1 MVNKVCGA
9 ARGHGGG
16 HFDETLNLL
25 TRDCNRGHELVESP
39 EVVISG
45 REFGVTCVPSAL
57 TSARALLSA
66 SRSSFTLTAP
76 EMHGSCV

>member
-16 HFDETLNLL
+16 HGGGHFDETLNWL

-45 REFGVTCVPSAL
+45 REFGVTCVP
-57 TSARALLSA
+57 
-66 SRSSFTLTAP
+66 